1 MTKKQ
6 EKILNKE
13 FKKVL
18 EEQRFQ
24 GLKTGAKGILGVILE
39 MCNEGKTVKDIK
51 KFCET
56 SLGMDGMK

>member
-1 MTKKQ
+1 MTKEQ

-13 FKKVL
+13 LKKVL

-24 GLKTGAKGILGVILE
+24 GLKAGAKGILGVVLN
-39 MCNEGKTVKDIK
+39 MCNEGKNVEDIK

-56 SLGMDGMK
+56 